1 MKLPEMQTQSTI
13 GVNVAAGGVQQRK
26 PKSRKPTR
34 QALQRHIAL
43 LQTKRRHQDNLPLLK
58 RVLIQEEF
66 EDKIFRL
73 NNTSDESS
81 DEDEPSTSANSSPST
96 SSASSSAS
104 SSSSSDS
111 ESDEEDCTPRYTLVK
126 RSRFTIM
133 SSRKKSKKGN

>member
-1 MKLPEMQTQSTI
+1 MTKFTTEANTSI
-13 GVNVAAGGVQQRK
+13 GVQNGGVQQRK
-26 PKSRKPTR
+26 PKWRKPTR

-43 LQTKRRHQDNLPLLK
+43 LQTKRRRQDDLPLLK

-81 DEDEPSTSANSSPST
+81 DEDEPTTSAGSSGSSP
-96 SSASSSAS
+96 ASSSAS

-111 ESDEEDCTPRYTLVK
+111 DSDGEDERPRYTLLK

-133 SSRKKSKKGN
+133 SSRKKSKKGI